1 MKTRKIGKFEV
12 SEIGLGC
19 MGFSQSYPP
28 FPKKEESIATIR
40 KSVEMG
46 INFFDTAE
54 AYGPYKNEEL
64 VGEALEPLRKDVV
77 IATKFGWDVPDVAEA
92 YTADKPF
99 GLNSRPERIRKAVEG
114 SLKRL
119 RTDHIDILYQHRLD
133 PNVPIED
140 VAGTIADFIK
150 EGKVLYFGLSEADA
164 ETIQRA
170 HKVCPVTALQSE
182 YSMFFREPEK
192 EIIPLLEKLG
202 IAFVPFSPLG
212 KGFLT
217 GMFKNNATLDK
228 TDFRSN
234 IPRFQGENF
243 KHNMELAEYITQL
256 ATAKNITVSQFALG
270 WLLAQKDWIIP
281 IPGTKK
287 VSRIEENIGGANVS
301 FTKDELEEIRKKL
314 DGFDIIGNRYPDYHQ
329 KLVK

>member
-12 SEIGLGC
+12 SAIGLGC

-28 FPKKEESIATIR
+28 FPKKEESVATIR
-40 KSVEMG
+40 KAVEMG

-77 IATKFGWDVPDVAEA
+77 IATKFGWDIPDVTEA

-119 RTDHIDILYQHRLD
+119 RTDHIDILYQHRPD

-140 VAGTIADFIK
+140 VAGTVADFIK

-202 IAFVPFSPLG
+202 ITFVPFSPLG

-228 TDFRSN
+228 TDFRSS

-314 DGFDIIGNRYPDYHQ
+314 DSFDIIGNRYPDYHQ